1 MNDIFSGLTGF
12 LPLAIWIAA
21 GGLGGVWMARAFFR
35 LQPNEE
41 LFVGVPIGLISVTW
55 LVNLLGRVLPM
66 LTACFTAA
74 IVVLIIGFLLNFPK
88 SRKDIGNLFS
98 FRVNIWIWLVV
109 FVLFLIFSS
118 IGVGMG
124 LYDEYPVLPLVSQ
137 IAAGDLP
144 PHFALDPNI
153 IYNYH
158 YFPYLFSAQL
168 MRIGDLLPWTALDF
182 QRAFFLTFSLIL
194 MGLWVFRIT
203 RNKMAGIAAGVFA
216 FFAGGTRWLMLL
228 LPSSVLNIIG
238 NNISR
243 LDSGLNSGSSLRSAL
258 TSPWAAQ
265 GTGPYTIPFA
275 FVNGFNST
283 TAIGLGTTNYPVLF
297 LAIFLHT
304 FNRWKDW
311 KATILYTI
319 LLAALAMAHEITF
332 VMIALGLVIVTIVYL
347 VKNRT
352 IRIPRQLIYLF
363 IAVFISG
370 IIVLFQGGVIT
381 GMFQEM
387 ITKSQAAQFSDESY
401 QNVAFSLSF
410 PPKVVDAHLGILSL
424 VNPIQLFVLI
434 LEIGPMLLLLVPAL
448 IWGIRAVKANRWFE
462 AILAA
467 MLLISLGLS
476 FFELSLKAGSIGSI
490 TRAQNYF
497 TVVLRFFAIPLL
509 FIWLAKKKESVKIIA
524 MVLVTGTL
532 FGGIVIFGLEMISMQ
547 KPMLSMGYEDLDAKI
562 LREYWNKLDK
572 NYMVFDP
579 EPIRSA
585 VLFGRPTDAAIE
597 WFKYKTEFLARVNN
611 PKLVDLQKAGYGYVY
626 TDVAYLKSLPAIAG
640 KRFQDSCIKTLAD
653 YKDGSGGERILMD
666 IRSCQ

>member
-12 LPLAIWIAA
+12 LPLAIWMVA
-21 GGLGGVWMARAFFR
+21 GGLGGIWLVRAFFR

-41 LFVGVPIGLISVTW
+41 MLVGVPIGLITVTW

-66 LTACFTAA
+66 LTACFIAA
-74 IVVLIIGFLLNFPK
+74 IFVLVIGLLFNFPK
-88 SRKDIGNLFS
+88 SKKDIRRLFS
-98 FRVNIWIWLVV
+98 FKVNIWIWLAV
-109 FVLFLIFSS
+109 FVLFLVFFS

-137 IAAGDLP
+137 IATGDLP
-144 PHFALDPNI
+144 PHFALDPKV

-203 RNKMAGIAAGVFA
+203 RSKTAGIAAGVFA

-228 LPSSVLNIIG
+228 LPSSILNMIG

-243 LDSGLNSGSSLRSAL
+243 LDSGLNSGATLRAAL

-275 FVNGFNST
+275 FANGFNPST
-283 TAIGLGTTNYPVLF
+283 VIGLGTTNYPVLF
-297 LAIFLHT
+297 LAIFLLT

-319 LLAALAMAHEITF
+319 LLAALAMAHEISF
-332 VMIALGLVIVTIVYL
+332 VMIALGLIIVTIVFMI
-347 VKNRT
+347 KNRT

-387 ITKSQAAQFSDESY
+387 ITKSQVAQLSDESY
-401 QNVAFSLSF
+401 QNVAFSLSL
-410 PPKVVDAHLGILSL
+410 PPKVVDAHLGTLSL

-434 LEIGPMLLLLVPAL
+434 IEIGPMLLLLIPAL

-476 FFELSLKAGSIGSI
+476 FFQMSLKAGSIGSI

-497 TVVLRFFAIPLL
+497 TVVLRFFAVPLL
-509 FIWLAKKKESVKIIA
+509 FLWLARKKETVKIIA
-524 MVLVTGTL
+524 MILITATL

-547 KPMLSMGYEDLDAKI
+547 KPMLSMGYDALDAKI
-562 LREYWNKLDK
+562 MHEYWNKLDE

-579 EPIRSA
+579 DPIRSA
-585 VLFGRPTDAAIE
+585 VLFGKPTDAAIE
-597 WFKYKTEFLARVNN
+597 WFKYKPEFLARANN
-611 PKLVDLQKAGYGYVY
+611 PNPADLQKAGYGYVY
-626 TDVAYLKSLPAIAG
+626 TDWAYLKSLPVEVS
-640 KRFQDSCIKTLAD
+640 KRFQNSCIKILAD
-653 YKDGSGGERILMD
+653 FKDDFGGERFLFD
-666 IRSCQ
+666 IRACQ